1 MEKNIITKHTNK
13 ANMERIEITNHKS
26 RCCKAFVHYKH
37 IETENFKSSEPYCS
51 NCGEFPKA
59 SLSALKKALKILLIK
74 KD

>member
-1 MEKNIITKHTNK
+1 MES
-13 ANMERIEITNHKS
+13 IEITKQKS
-26 RCCKAFVHYKH
+26 ICCKAFIHYKH
-37 IETENFKSSEPYCS
+37 IEKENFKSRTPYCS